1 MRARTAA
8 FVALGVAR
16 VLAGPSEVRA
26 QVVVLDDAGVPEA
39 AARRWRERF
48 EAAHG
53 REDLEGW
60 VRAREPVATVPRER
74 LVVLSQIEQLLVGA
88 RHARSRF
95 RERDARALLAEAE
108 GLAAASLDVPG
119 TAAWYAEVQLAIA
132 ITAAQIGLPTV
143 SEAALRRAA
152 SVDSSRAVQAAEAHP
167 EVVAR
172 ARAIARAAATGPRG
186 RFEVRAGAEGAFGY
200 RDDAPIGALPATG
213 EAPVGPHVLRVDA
226 PGHLAWA
233 SVITV
238 FEGDRPPVE
247 VALSPSPAL
256 TAARAA
262 TRAARAGDLDALV
275 AALGALPEGPVVH
288 RVRPGGGALDRALVT
303 TCRASGCRGPLR
315 LEGALDP
322 GAPLASSDAE
332 GLRWLAERPA
342 VVVDAVEWWEEWS
355 VWLAAAAVIGAG
367 VAAAIALAVGE
378 QGEGPPPLVLIVDP
392 GGLPVGGVD

>member
-1 MRARTAA
+1 MRARTVAL
-8 FVALGVAR
+8 VALGATL
-16 VLAGPSEVRA
+16 VLAGPRGVRA
-26 QVVVLDDAGVPEA
+26 QVVVVDDQGVPEA
-39 AARRWRERF
+39 AARRWRARF

-108 GLAAASLDVPG
+108 VLAAASLDVPG

-152 SVDSSRAVQAAEAHP
+152 SVDASRAVQAAEAHP
-167 EVVAR
+167 DVVAR

-186 RFEVRAGAEGAFGY
+186 RFEVRAEVEGAVGY
-200 RDDAPIGALPATG
+200 LDDAPIGALPATV

-226 PGHLAWA
+226 PGHLGWA
-233 SVITV
+233 SVITL

-256 TAARAA
+256 RAARTAM
-262 TRAARAGDLDALV
+262 RAARAGDLDALV
-275 AALGALPEGPVVH
+275 AALGALPDAPAVH
-288 RVRPGGGALDRALVT
+288 RVRPGGGPLDRALVT
-303 TCRASGCRGPLR
+303 TCGAAGCRGPLR
-315 LEGALDP
+315 LEGTVESGAALT
-322 GAPLASSDAE
+322 STDAE

-342 VVVDAVEWWEEWS
+342 FAVDAVEWWEEWY
-355 VWLAAAAVIGAG
+355 VWVAAAAVIGAG

-378 QGEGPPPLVLIVDP
+378 QGESPPPLVLIVDP